1 MIPKC
6 NHHAILELCSDC
18 ATKNRIDTL
27 RKENTRLRGILE
39 QLRDGRGITIKDMEQ
54 ALKWRGVNANVF
66 RVY

>member
-1 MIPKC
+1 MIPINKI
-6 NHHAILELCSDC
+6 AEALESVVETE
-18 ATKNRIDTL
+18 A
-27 RKENTRLRGILE
+27 ENTRLRGILE